1 MSSRRPSAL
10 LLFASLALL
19 ASCKSTGPNVPYPAY
34 VSVDGLP
41 DMFIAGL
48 PGVRAK
54 PLVGATSD
62 ATGGSYRID
71 LPTTW
76 QGTSGASPDKTLEI
90 FVIEGELS
98 VADVKLKRGGYAYL
112 PPGTLGFSL
121 KSATGARVL
130 YFLDDIEPSA
140 YIKTPLIMESSLLEW
155 EDTDVEGVST
165 KELRSDPGS
174 GARAWLLRIEPGAD
188 IPWQSSSVNREGYF
202 LAGNYLHSECVV
214 GETVTDR
221 YLPGSYVYRPADSIN
236 GGPESAAESTSIWF
250 FRELSASEN
259 TTHERCEVTVSGY

>member
-1 MSSRRPSAL
+1 MFSRRATSF
-10 LLFASLALL
+10 LLFATLALL
-19 ASCKSTGPNVPYPAY
+19 AACKTTGPNVPYPAY

-76 QGTSGASPDKTLEI
+76 QGTSGASPDKSLEI

-98 VADVKLKRGGYAYL
+98 VADVKLRRGGYAYL
-112 PPGTLGFSL
+112 PPGTLGFNL

-130 YFLDDIEPSA
+130 YFLDDIETSA
-140 YIKTPLIMESSLLEW
+140 YIKTPLILESSVLEW
-155 EDTDVEGVST
+155 QDTDVDGIAR

-174 GARAWLLRIEPGAD
+174 GARAWLLRIEPNAK
-188 IPWQSSSVNREGYF
+188 IPWESSSVNREGYF
-202 LAGNYLHSECVV
+202 LAGNYMHSECVA
-214 GETVTDR
+214 GE
-221 YLPGSYVYRPADSIN
+221 PNFIFSF
-236 GGPESAAESTSIWF
+236 ESVKGEIEYSNTSPRGF
-250 FRELSASEN
+250 GL
-259 TTHERCEVTVSGY
+259 